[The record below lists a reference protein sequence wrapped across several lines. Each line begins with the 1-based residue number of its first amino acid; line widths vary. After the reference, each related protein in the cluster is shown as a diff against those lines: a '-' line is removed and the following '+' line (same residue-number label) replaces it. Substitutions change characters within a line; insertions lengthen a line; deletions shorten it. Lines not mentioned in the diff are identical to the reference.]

1 MRSIGVDLDPLIKEG
16 ILQFH
21 AARPTQY
28 GLEMHLLEVHR
39 RIDELNPRVV
49 VVDPITDLLY
59 GGTDAEI
66 RSMLMRLIDFLKS
79 RQTTALFTSL
89 NSSGGQIE
97 QSEVGVS
104 SLIDTWIV
112 LREVEIQGERNRGI
126 YVLKSRGMNHS
137 NQIRELLLTRKGI
150 RILPADR
157 GLLGVL
163 AESARFDKHTAP
175 APAVKSNDEKS
186 EGRRISVRG
195 SSRMAGVVPNL

>member
-1 MRSIGVDLDPLIKEG
+1 
-16 ILQFH
+16 
-21 AARPTQY
+21 
-28 GLEMHLLEVHR
+28 
-39 RIDELNPRVV
+39 

-59 GGTDAEI
+59 GGTESEI
-66 RSMLMRLIDFLKS
+66 RSMLMRMIDFLKL

-89 NSSGGQIE
+89 NSGGMHIE

-150 RILPADR
+150 RILPAHR

-163 AESARFDKHTAP
+163 AESARFEQAP
-175 APAVKSNDEKS
+175 EPKSMAKDNGKKTDL
-186 EGRRISVRG
+186 RRISPRG
-195 SSRMAGVVPNL
+195 TRISGAMVNAQ